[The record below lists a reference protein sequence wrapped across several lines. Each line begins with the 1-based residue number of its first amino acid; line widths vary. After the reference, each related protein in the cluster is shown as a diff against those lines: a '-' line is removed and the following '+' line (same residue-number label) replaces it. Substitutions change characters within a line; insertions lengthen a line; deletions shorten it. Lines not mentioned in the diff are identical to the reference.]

1 MTIPFPEATDP
12 FASRAELYA
21 TYLDYFR
28 ERIIGKV
35 SGLPP
40 QAQAVSHVPS
50 GWTPLA
56 LLKHLRYV
64 ELRWIEWGFQ
74 GRDVGEP
81 WADTPHGDDL
91 WYADEPLEELVTALR
106 KQGEYTRS
114 VVVATDLDAV
124 GVPGDRWDGA
134 DPASLDRVMIHLIQ
148 EYAHHAGHIDIV
160 AELNASAG

>member
-1 MTIPFPEATDP
+1 MTLPRSTDSVP
-12 FASRAELYA
+12 DRGHLYA
-21 TYLDYFR
+21 AYLDYFR

-35 SGLPP
+35 AGLPP
-40 QAQAVSHVPS
+40 EARRTSHVPS

-81 WADTPHGDDL
+81 WADSRGDVWYAAAEEEFDDL
-91 WYADEPLEELVTALR
+91 VAALR
-106 KQGEYTRS
+106 EQGDHTRA
-114 VVVATDLDAV
+114 VVTATDLEAV

-134 DPASLDRVMIHLIQ
+134 DPASLDRVMLHLIQ

-160 AELNASAG
+160 AELVTPAK